1 MAAFPDLKSYS
12 SAWPVTDIIMMRL
25 KYTSSQ
31 ARHREIEMATG
42 KGRHMCSSVHLY
54 VVLLI
59 PTANDIFDRSK
70 SNSLMSYVLRWSE
83 LYNPC
88 QLPTF
93 LLPQQTSVECLQLPV
108 RSSSL
113 EWSCATNQLTKSF
126 IHSMDYMARQVERR
140 L

>member
-1 MAAFPDLKSYS
+1 MAAFPDLENYS
-12 SAWPVTDIIMMRL
+12 GAWPVTDIIMMCL
-25 KYTSSQ
+25 KYTSSRAQ
-31 ARHREIEMATG
+31 RREIEMAA
-42 KGRHMCSSVHLY
+42 GRHMCSSVRLY

-70 SNSLMSYVLRWSE
+70 SNSLVSYVLHWSE

-93 LLPQQTSVECLQLPV
+93 LLPQRTSVECLQSLV
-108 RSSSL
+108 GSSSL
-113 EWSCATNQLTKSF
+113 EWSCTTNQLTKSF